1 MADDTAFTGGG
12 HRERL
17 KQKFAAGQGVGLQD
31 YELLELLLTYAIP
44 RRDVKPLAKALLTR
58 FGSLSGVLKAEGAE
72 LASVKGLG
80 PATATLMTL
89 IGALSRRVTR
99 AALSNEPVLDNRL
112 ALLDYLYS
120 LFAGKGREEVHIL
133 YLDGRHKLL
142 RDETLFT
149 GTLDMAAAGP
159 REILKHALELKAVGL
174 VIAHNHP
181 RGLPRPSDADQT
193 FTIALREAAGLLEVT
208 LHDHI
213 IMGESEHFSFKGAG
227 LL

>member
-1 MADDTAFTGGG
+1 MVDGASG
-12 HRERL
+12 HRQRL
-17 KQKFAAGQGVGLQD
+17 KDKFAAGQGVGLQD

-44 RRDVKPLAKALLTR
+44 RRDVKPLAKTLLVR
-58 FGSLSGVLKAEGAE
+58 FGSLTGVLQAEAGE
-72 LASVKGLG
+72 LAGIKGLG
-80 PATATLMTL
+80 PATTTLMTL

-99 AALSNEPVLDNRL
+99 AALSDQPVLDNRL

-120 LFAGKGREEVHIL
+120 LFAGKGREEVHVL

-149 GTLDMAAAGP
+149 GTLDNAAASP
-159 REILKHALELKAVGL
+159 REILKHCLELKASGL

-181 RGLPRPSDADQT
+181 SGAPKPSAADRIFTAGL
-193 FTIALREAAGLLEVT
+193 LEAAALLEVT
-208 LHDHI
+208 LHDHVI
-213 IMGESEHFSFKGAG
+213 VGVDEHFSFKGAG